1 MILIMKIYSNRTMIN
16 LFINETVISSIFI
29 WFLKIIKNL
38 LFSNNDEIIF
48 LLDKN
53 MIYRS
58 KETKEI

>member
-1 MILIMKIYSNRTMIN
+1 MKIYSNRTMIN